1 MIFRRSSLHMKIFVL
16 IISSLI
22 VIRSSDSA
30 MTDND
35 GDLDKVCNEY
45 CSNTIIARQSR
56 CQEIRES

>member
-1 MIFRRSSLHMKIFVL
+1 MIFRRSSLNINIFVL

-30 MTDND
+30 TKDND
-35 GDLDKVCNEY
+35 DDLDEVCNEY
-45 CSNTIIARQSR
+45 SSNIIVRQSR

>member
-1 MIFRRSSLHMKIFVL
+1 MIFRRSSLHMNIFVL

-30 MTDND
+30 TTDYD
-35 GDLDKVCNEY
+35 DDLAEVCNEY
-45 CSNTIIARQSR
+45 SSNFIVRQSR